1 MMRIIAECASNGTDK
16 NLELVLN
23 KIDNR
28 MKDLQLKYPE
38 MKRPMISS
46 GFRGP

>member
-1 MMRIIAECASNGTDK
+1 MPIIAECASNGTDK